1 MVVAN
6 LDVANDK
13 PMSQNGFADLKA
25 AVEGTYECL
34 GLTCEDIGTYQ
45 TSAGPYPGMESCAGP
60 SDADGGAG
68 GALAPIAGYLPATDV
83 VPHSMIDLDQQEIS
97 SAAGEGTDA
106 GFDEAIRV
114 YQQGG
119 GGTCT
124 ASDVADEA
132 INQCNA
138 VGDPKGNSVKG
149 SGAIRTIEGFA
160 TSGPTK
166 MMEEPTYIT
175 YKDYWGDEKYCDTF
189 VMSAYNS
196 PTMDAYQKI
205 ELIKKGTPY
214 QCVWMYVLHEFE
226 DAIAD
231 CRAGD
236 IYDNDKTPTGAAPHA
251 WDEGVAFYAGSLEGE
266 TGGSSGQLLHNL
278 AQKRCGRMGTCA
290 ADTMAEA
297 NVEIYKLFNQGRDE
311 IQAEKC
317 DDAAETLNKI
327 IPLMTLP
334 LIQGTVEYAYKS
346 DPKSAYDCKH
356 QAEGDRDCLKEWA
369 EGWAFAAA
377 ALPQIAKCDAD
388 AAQVVRNNLEV
399 PSEGGKAGDQVP
411 DGYMKVKEAVEST
424 YECLGITCEQVGVFD
439 AANSG
444 MEACTGTGGG
454 GGGGGG
460 GSGGDGGDGDNSS
473 DAALGLRASLLAA
486 LAALAAYAL

>member
-1 MVVAN
+1 M
-6 LDVANDK
+6 
-13 PMSQNGFADLKA
+13 
-25 AVEGTYECL
+25 
-34 GLTCEDIGTYQ
+34 
-45 TSAGPYPGMESCAGP
+45 
-60 SDADGGAG
+60 
-68 GALAPIAGYLPATDV
+68 PASDV
-83 VPHSMIDLDQQEIS
+83 VPHSKIDLDMEEIV
-97 SAAGEGTDA
+97 SAVGSNDIT
-106 GFDEAIRV
+106 EAIRI
-114 YQQGG
+114 YTSGG
-119 GGTCT
+119 NGLCS
-124 ASDVADEA
+124 AADVADTT
-132 INQCNA
+132 IVQCTA
-138 VGDPKGNSVKG
+138 TTDVKGNSVKG
-149 SGAIRTIEGFA
+149 SGAIRTIKGFA
-160 TSGPTK
+160 TSGEAKMTK
-166 MMEEPTYIT
+166 WTTYPV
-175 YKDYWGDEKYCDTF
+175 YKAYYNDFNYADTF
-189 VMSAYNS
+189 ITNAATHTNANGDDDQFRQQM
-196 PTMDAYQKI
+196 
-205 ELIKKGTPY
+205 IKKGAAY
-214 QCVWMYVLHEFE
+214 MAVWMYVLHEFE

-460 GSGGDGGDGDNSS
+460 GGSGGDGGDGDNSS
-473 DAALGLRASLLAA
+473 DSALGLRASLLAA

>member
-1 MVVAN
+1 M
-6 LDVANDK
+6 
-13 PMSQNGFADLKA
+13 
-25 AVEGTYECL
+25 
-34 GLTCEDIGTYQ
+34 
-45 TSAGPYPGMESCAGP
+45 
-60 SDADGGAG
+60 
-68 GALAPIAGYLPATDV
+68 
-83 VPHSMIDLDQQEIS
+83 
-97 SAAGEGTDA
+97 
-106 GFDEAIRV
+106 
-114 YQQGG
+114 
-119 GGTCT
+119 
-124 ASDVADEA
+124 
-132 INQCNA
+132 
-138 VGDPKGNSVKG
+138 
-149 SGAIRTIEGFA
+149 
-160 TSGPTK
+160 
-166 MMEEPTYIT
+166 

-189 VMSAYNS
+189 VMNAYNS
-196 PTMDAYQKI
+196 KTMDAYQKI

-290 ADTMAEA
+290 ADDMAEA

-334 LIQGTVEYAYKS
+334 LVQGTVEYAYKS

-439 AANSG
+439 AENSG
-444 MEACTGTGGG
+444 MEVCTGGG
-454 GGGGGG
+454 
-460 GSGGDGGDGDNSS
+460 SS

>member
-1 MVVAN
+1 M
-6 LDVANDK
+6 
-13 PMSQNGFADLKA
+13 
-25 AVEGTYECL
+25 
-34 GLTCEDIGTYQ
+34 
-45 TSAGPYPGMESCAGP
+45 
-60 SDADGGAG
+60 
-68 GALAPIAGYLPATDV
+68 
-83 VPHSMIDLDQQEIS
+83 PHAKIDLDQQEIN
-97 SAAGEGTDA
+97 AAVAAVDFA
-106 GFDEAIRV
+106 EAIRV
-114 YQQGG
+114 YEEGG

-124 ASDVADEA
+124 EADVADEA

-290 ADTMAEA
+290 ADDMAEA

-473 DAALGLRASLLAA
+473 DSALGLRASLLAA

>member
-1 MVVAN
+1 MAAPRSYHHRRRCARA
-6 LDVANDK
+6 LIIA
-13 PMSQNGFADLKA
+13 A
-25 AVEGTYECL
+25 AVGRAQAQV
-34 GLTCEDIGTYQ
+34 GSWQ
-45 TSAGPYPGMESCAGP
+45 T
-60 SDADGGAG
+60 
-68 GALAPIAGYLPATDV
+68 LAGYETSTDV
-83 VPHSMIDLDQQEIS
+83 GPHSMIDLDME
-97 SAAGEGTDA
+97 ELETNVKLLTDA
-106 GFDEAIRV
+106 GFAEAIRI
-114 YQQGG
+114 YTNGG
-119 GGTCT
+119 GGFCSQ
-124 ASDVADEA
+124 ADVDDPD
-132 INQCNA
+132 INQCTA

-160 TSGPTK
+160 TSGPSK
-166 MMEEPTYIT
+166 MMAEETYLM

-189 VMSAYNS
+189 VMGAYNS
-196 PTMDAYQKI
+196 KTMDAYQKI

-226 DAIAD
+226 DAVAD

-266 TGGSSGQLLHNL
+266 AGTGSGGQLLHNL
-278 AQKRCGRMGTCA
+278 AQKRCGRMDTCD
-290 ADTMAEA
+290 ADGMAEA
-297 NVEIYKLFNQGRDE
+297 NVEIYKLFDQGRDE

-317 DDAAETLNKI
+317 DDAAATLKKI

-334 LIQGTVEYAYKS
+334 LVQGTVEYAYKS
-346 DPKSAYDCKH
+346 DPKSTYDCKH
-356 QAEGDRDCLKEWA
+356 QAEGERDCLKEWA

-388 AAQVVRNNLEV
+388 AAEVVRKNLEV
-399 PSEGGKAGDQVP
+399 PPAGGKAGDQVP
-411 DGYMKVKEAVEST
+411 DGYMKVKEAVEGT

-444 MEACTGTGGG
+444 MEACTGTGG
-454 GGGGGG
+454 
-460 GSGGDGGDGDNSS
+460 DNSS

>member
-1 MVVAN
+1 
-6 LDVANDK
+6 
-13 PMSQNGFADLKA
+13 
-25 AVEGTYECL
+25 
-34 GLTCEDIGTYQ
+34 
-45 TSAGPYPGMESCAGP
+45 
-60 SDADGGAG
+60 
-68 GALAPIAGYLPATDV
+68 
-83 VPHSMIDLDQQEIS
+83 
-97 SAAGEGTDA
+97 
-106 GFDEAIRV
+106 
-114 YQQGG
+114 
-119 GGTCT
+119 
-124 ASDVADEA
+124 
-132 INQCNA
+132 
-138 VGDPKGNSVKG
+138 
-149 SGAIRTIEGFA
+149 
-160 TSGPTK
+160 
-166 MMEEPTYIT
+166 
-175 YKDYWGDEKYCDTF
+175 
-189 VMSAYNS
+189 
-196 PTMDAYQKI
+196 
-205 ELIKKGTPY
+205 
-214 QCVWMYVLHEFE
+214 
-226 DAIAD
+226 
-231 CRAGD
+231 
-236 IYDNDKTPTGAAPHA
+236 
-251 WDEGVAFYAGSLEGE
+251 
-266 TGGSSGQLLHNL
+266 
-278 AQKRCGRMGTCA
+278 MGTCA

-454 GGGGGG
+454 GGGGG
-460 GSGGDGGDGDNSS
+460 SGGDGGDGDNSS
-473 DAALGLRASLLAA
+473 DSALGLRASLLAA

>member
-1 MVVAN
+1 M
-6 LDVANDK
+6 
-13 PMSQNGFADLKA
+13 
-25 AVEGTYECL
+25 
-34 GLTCEDIGTYQ
+34 
-45 TSAGPYPGMESCAGP
+45 
-60 SDADGGAG
+60 
-68 GALAPIAGYLPATDV
+68 
-83 VPHSMIDLDQQEIS
+83 PHAKIDLDQQEIN
-97 SAAGEGTDA
+97 AAVAAVDFA
-106 GFDEAIRV
+106 EAIRV
-114 YQQGG
+114 YEEGG

-124 ASDVADEA
+124 EADVADEA
-132 INQCNA
+132 INQCTA

-160 TSGPTK
+160 TSGPSK
-166 MMEEPTYIT
+166 MMAEETYLM

-189 VMSAYNS
+189 VMGAYNS
-196 PTMDAYQKI
+196 KTMDAYQKI

-226 DAIAD
+226 DAVAD

-266 TGGSSGQLLHNL
+266 AGGSSGQLLHNL
-278 AQKRCGRMGTCA
+278 AQKRCGRMDTCD
-290 ADTMAEA
+290 ADGMAEA
-297 NVEIYKLFNQGRDE
+297 NVEIYKLFDQGRDE

-317 DDAAETLNKI
+317 DDAAATLKKI

-334 LIQGTVEYAYKS
+334 LVQGTVEYAYKS
-346 DPKSAYDCKH
+346 DPKSTYDCKH
-356 QAEGDRDCLKEWA
+356 QAEGERDCLKEWA

-388 AAQVVRNNLEV
+388 AAEVVRKNLEV
-399 PSEGGKAGDQVP
+399 PPAGGKAGDQVP
-411 DGYMKVKEAVEST
+411 DGYMKVKEAVEGT

-444 MEACTGTGGG
+444 MEACTGTGG
-454 GGGGGG
+454 
-460 GSGGDGGDGDNSS
+460 DNSS

>member
-1 MVVAN
+1 MVAWAGIIGAV
-6 LDVANDK
+6 LF
-13 PMSQNGFADLKA
+13 GRA
-25 AVEGTYECL
+25 AAQVGSWQTL
-34 GLTCEDIGTYQ
+34 AGYQ
-45 TSAGPYPGMESCAGP
+45 TA
-60 SDADGGAG
+60 SDVG
-68 GALAPIAGYLPATDV
+68 
-83 VPHSMIDLDQQEIS
+83 PHSMIDLDMAEI
-97 SAAGEGTDA
+97 ET
-106 GFDEAIRV
+106 
-114 YQQGG
+114 
-119 GGTCT
+119 
-124 ASDVADEA
+124 
-132 INQCNA
+132 A
-138 VGDPKGNSVKG
+138 VGTYATNANWLTEALMIYTNGGNGGNGNSIKG

-160 TSGPTK
+160 TSGPSK
-166 MMEEPTYIT
+166 MMAEETYLM

-189 VMSAYNS
+189 VMNAYNS
-196 PTMDAYQKI
+196 KTMDAYQKI

-226 DAIAD
+226 DAVAD

-334 LIQGTVEYAYKS
+334 LVQGTVEYAYKS

-454 GGGGGG
+454 SGGGGGA
-460 GSGGDGGDGDNSS
+460 GGDGGDGDNSS
-473 DAALGLRASLLAA
+473 DSALGLRASLLAA